1 MTDLGQQRLQEPAQ
15 VDWDSAFK
23 GSTYTPPPPALGPDG
38 KPIVYQ
44 GKVSEIKE
52 IEGSGLDSG
61 HLTYQITFKLVGN
74 GVDGQEVRGKASTRV
89 FTRKNVETGQY
100 EPIKG
105 NPNQLAKFLNAAGLQ
120 AKPQRNDEYRAAV
133 KMVNGKLI
141 PFTID
146 WEAWS
151 KETGEAIRGYDQF
164 PENPEKPGTKKAIL
178 KAGDLLANE
187 TPVKSE
193 VLFANARVKYFQTRS
208 K

>member
-1 MTDLGQQRLQEPAQ
+1 MTDLSQQRLKEPEQ
-15 VDWDSAFK
+15 VEWDSAFK

-52 IEGSGLDSG
+52 IPGSGLDEG
-61 HLTYQITFKLVGN
+61 YLTYQIAFKLVGS
-74 GVDGQEVRGKASTRV
+74 GVEGQEVRAKASTRV
-89 FTRKNVETGQY
+89 FTRRNKETGEY

-105 NPNQLAKFLNAAGLQ
+105 NPNQLAKFLNAAGLA

-151 KETGEAIRGYDQF
+151 KETGEAIRGYENF
-164 PENPEKPGTKKAIL
+164 PENPDKPGTKAAIL
-178 KAGDLLANE
+178 KAGDLLPNE
-187 TPVKSE
+187 QTVKSE
-193 VLFANARVKYFQTRS
+193 VLFANARVKYFQN
-208 K
+208 KAK